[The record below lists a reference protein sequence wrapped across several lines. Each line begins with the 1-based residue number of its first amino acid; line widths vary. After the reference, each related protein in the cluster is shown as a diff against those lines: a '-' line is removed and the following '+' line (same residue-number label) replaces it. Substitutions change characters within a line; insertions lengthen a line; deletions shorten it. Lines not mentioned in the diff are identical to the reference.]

1 MPSPDL
7 NLADPA
13 LATDYT
19 FVSLQFTNALS
30 WVFVAR
36 QPASVAQLFAF
47 TPIIF
52 ANAFGISQDQVKTYC
67 LQAWQPAGFSG
78 DPDQLLTL
86 WLGFI
91 PNAVVSTLIVSHASL
106 PTEYHT
112 DIAQFALQADLP
124 VRNSPLY
131 TAQSGI
137 AAQLVGLINPG
148 FSPLSMPSSNPLSG
162 NHKPNN
168 SNGGSLSSN
177 NLSRRNAII
186 GVCVAFG
193 ALGLLVIIWWLV
205 RAIMRHQAAAHRPLD
220 DGGGGYG
227 SMAQAQPLG
236 VGSSAAATRAFSP
249 DSGEQNPFASPP
261 GSIERH
267 DGAVEAAGVHRRSFF
282 FAEDELR
289 GYEDVN
295 REVESE
301 SPPPVSGVS
310 SGTTFY
316 SSHRPPSTYRR
327 GQITPGVISA
337 PILRESSL
345 NW

>member
-19 FVSLQFTNALS
+19 FISLQFTNALS
-30 WVFVAR
+30 WAFVAR

-67 LQAWQPAGFSG
+67 LQAWEPVWFSG

-86 WLGFI
+86 WLGFV
-91 PNAVVSTLIVSHASL
+91 PNAIVSTLI
-106 PTEYHT
+106 
-112 DIAQFALQADLP
+112 ADLP

-131 TAQSGI
+131 TAQQPGI
-137 AAQLVGLINPG
+137 AAQLAGLINPG
-148 FSPLSMPSSNPLSG
+148 FSPLSLPGSNPLSG

-193 ALGLLVIIWWLV
+193 ALGLLVIIWWLI

-249 DSGEQNPFASPP
+249 DSGQQNPFASPP

-267 DGAVEAAGVHRRSFF
+267 DGVVEAGGVQRRSFF

-289 GYEDVN
+289 GYEDVH
-295 REVESE
+295 RETDSE
-301 SPPPVSGVS
+301 SPPPASGVG